1 MVHDAESHAEDD
13 KKRKELVEARNHAE
27 AMMHSVAKMLEEHG
41 DKISAEEKAEIEAKI
56 EDVKSVLASEDAAEI
71 GAKMEQLGQASMKL
85 GEAVY
90 KNAEAPDGGMAE
102 GMDGMD
108 GMASGAPG
116 EADSDDEPQ
125 PDNVVDADFEELDD
139 EDKNQRSN

>member
-1 MVHDAESHAEDD
+1 
-13 KKRKELVEARNHAE
+13 
-27 AMMHSVAKMLEEHG
+27 
-41 DKISAEEKAEIEAKI
+41 
-56 EDVKSVLASEDAAEI
+56 
-71 GAKMEQLGQASMKL
+71 MEQLGQASMKL

-90 KNAEAPDGGMAE
+90 KDSEAPDGGME

-108 GMASGAPG
+108 GMAPGGPG
-116 EADSDDEPQ
+116 EEGSDDEPQ

>member
-1 MVHDAESHAEDD
+1 
-13 KKRKELVEARNHAE
+13 
-27 AMMHSVAKMLEEHG
+27 
-41 DKISAEEKAEIEAKI
+41 
-56 EDVKSVLASEDAAEI
+56 VKSVLASEDAAEI
-71 GAKMEQLGQASMKL
+71 GAKMELLGQASMKL

-90 KNAEAPDGGMAE
+90 KNAEAPDGGMD

-108 GMASGAPG
+108 GTATGAPG

>member
-1 MVHDAESHAEDD
+1 
-13 KKRKELVEARNHAE
+13 
-27 AMMHSVAKMLEEHG
+27 MHSVAKMLEEHG